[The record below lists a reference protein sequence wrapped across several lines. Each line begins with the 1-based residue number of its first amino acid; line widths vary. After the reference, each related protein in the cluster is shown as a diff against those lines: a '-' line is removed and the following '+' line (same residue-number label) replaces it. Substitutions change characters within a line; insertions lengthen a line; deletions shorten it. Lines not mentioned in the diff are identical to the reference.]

1 MDCIKCKKEIPDG
14 STWCCWCGKKQISEP
29 MKRTKRAN
37 GTGNV
42 YKRGKTW
49 CCRVTVGIAPDGQA
63 VRKTKGGFPTRTA
76 ALEYVEQLK
85 YKPQAQRTL
94 RQIHEAIQPR
104 IEKLSKDKKQHY
116 KLAWKRIEKIHGA
129 DVAALS
135 IADLQAVMDE
145 AGLTHYPAKDIKD
158 LLSLIFERA
167 MADDLVSVNKS
178 RYLVLPDLNE
188 KETVPFNAE
197 EITAMW
203 RDFQEGHTVTGCF
216 LVMIYTGM
224 MPGEMRK
231 LTAGMIDLQRRR
243 IVGVGMK
250 TEKRKETPVV
260 IPQIIVPVL
269 AALTD
274 GLDPEQRIYRHDE
287 LQFYADFA
295 EMKKRC
301 GCRPIKELRPYS
313 CRHTLATT
321 LADQNV
327 SAGIIKE
334 IMRHAKITTTQKYM
348 HPDVDQYA
356 DRMDRV
362 FVYDPP
368 A

>member
-1 MDCIKCKKEIPDG
+1 MLCFKCKKDIPDG
-14 STWCCWCGKKQISEP
+14 AIWCPWCGKKQTSEP

-37 GTGNV
+37 GTGCV
-42 YKRGKTW
+42 VKRGKTW
-49 CCRVTVGIAPDGQA
+49 TCIVSVGIKPDGQA

-85 YKPQAQRTL
+85 FKPQTQRTL

-129 DVAALS
+129 DVSSLS
-135 IADLQAVMDE
+135 VADLQNVMDE

-158 LLSLIFERA
+158 LLSLIYERA
-167 MADDLVSVNKS
+167 IADDLVTTNKA
-178 RYLVLPDLNE
+178 RFLVLPDLNE
-188 KETVPFNAE
+188 KETVPFNAD
-197 EITAMW
+197 EITSMW
-203 RDFQEGHTVTGCF
+203 RDFEQGHIVTGLF
-216 LVMIYTGM
+216 LLMIYTGM
-224 MPGEMRK
+224 MPGELRK
-231 LTAGMIDLQRRR
+231 LTAGMIDVENRR

-260 IPQIIVPVL
+260 IPQIILPVL
-269 AALTD
+269 AALTA
-274 GLDPEQRIYRHDE
+274 GLEPEDRLYRHDE

-301 GCRPIKELRPYS
+301 NCRPIKELRPYS

-334 IMRHAKITTTQKYM
+334 IMRHSKITTTQKYM
-348 HPDVDQYA
+348 HPDVEQYA
-356 DRMDRV
+356 DRMDKV
-362 FVYDPP
+362 FVYDPT